1 MTVCTTAMTSQAS
14 EPIIVNMKMWSL
26 APTSTLM
33 KAVSDVVRDR
43 KHSLHRRFATRTLD
57 ASVAGLGLADPDP
70 GKRLINESMP

>member
-43 KHSLHRRFATRTLD
+43 KTAFIDALPHGPSTPVSQ
-57 ASVAGLGLADPDP
+57 ASV
-70 GKRLINESMP
+70 